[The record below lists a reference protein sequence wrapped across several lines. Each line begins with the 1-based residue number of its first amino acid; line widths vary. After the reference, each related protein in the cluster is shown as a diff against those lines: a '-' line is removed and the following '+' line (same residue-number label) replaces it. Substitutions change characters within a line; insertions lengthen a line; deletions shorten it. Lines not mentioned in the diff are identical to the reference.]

1 MGEDHSF
8 PDLIRRVAARRSGGR
23 RRAGAALRTGR
34 PARVRLQRDS
44 RMRRFLDSMD
54 ICQDVLA
61 SFFIRA
67 ASGQYDL
74 DRPTQLLRLLAV
86 MARNKLVSQSRTYYV
101 ARRES
106 PGPAADAALAELE
119 TPETNP
125 SGRLAWKDLLQE
137 VRRRLTED
145 ERRLADRRADGRE
158 WADIAAEVG
167 GNPEA
172 LRKRLARALDRVRTN
187 WDWKSIIMDESYS
200 APVLAAGPRAS
211 IHALLDDQSG
221 CWQRGERP
229 PAEDFLDRRPGLRGD
244 ADAALDLIY
253 HEILLRGR
261 RGEHPT
267 LDEYVRRF
275 PRYAEQLRAIS
286 RSIRPSHPMR
296 RRRRRPRRS
305 RRPSVRGRPKRR
317 PWTATR
323 CWARSAAAATAWS
336 TGRGTPA

>member
-8 PDLIRRVAARRSGGR
+8 PDLIRRV
-23 RRAGAALRTGR
+23 RAGDQAAAAELVRHYE
-34 PARVRLQRDS
+34 PAVRRVVRLQLRDS

-172 LRKRLARALDRVRTN
+172 LRKRLARALDRV
-187 WDWKSIIMDESYS
+187 S
-200 APVLAAGPRAS
+200 
-211 IHALLDDQSG
+211 DQ
-221 CWQRGERP
+221 
-229 PAEDFLDRRPGLRGD
+229 LGLEEY
-244 ADAALDLIY
+244 Y
-253 HEILLRGR
+253 HG
-261 RGEHPT
+261 
-267 LDEYVRRF
+267 
-275 PRYAEQLRAIS
+275 
-286 RSIRPSHPMR
+286 
-296 RRRRRPRRS
+296 
-305 RRPSVRGRPKRR
+305 
-317 PWTATR
+317 
-323 CWARSAAAATAWS
+323 
-336 TGRGTPA
+336 